1 MCCKRERKIGVIYL
15 GAHFLSVVYGL
26 GAALSFGA
34 GDFAGGIVTKKSPV
48 FTVIIFSQITG
59 GLMLLGLAVILNQN
73 LSSVSDLFLGCLA
86 GICGT
91 MGLACLYKG
100 LSTSKMGLVAPVAA
114 VVSAVFPVIV
124 GIFIQGWPTT
134 LQLTGFGLAIIAVWL
149 LSGGGVK
156 APMLLGELKLPVA
169 AGLGF
174 GMFFIIISQVSAD
187 SILWPLISAR
197 VASIALFLPIAK
209 IKQTYLIPAKEN
221 FLMIILAGGCDAA
234 GNIFFVLA
242 SKIGRLDI
250 SVIVTSLYPAIT
262 VLLAWVILKEKLTK
276 AQWTGFW
283 IVLFALMLIAQN

>member
-1 MCCKRERKIGVIYL
+1 M

-26 GAALSFGA
+26 GAALNFGA
-34 GDFAGGIVTKKSPV
+34 GDFAGGIATKKNPV
-48 FTVIIFSQITG
+48 FTVIIFSQLTG
-59 GLMLLGLAVILNQN
+59 GLILLGLAVILNQN

-91 MGLACLYKG
+91 MGLTCLYKG
-100 LSTSKMGLVAPVAA
+100 LATSKMGLVAPVAA

-124 GIFIQGWPTT
+124 GIFIQGWPTA

-209 IKQTYLIPAKEN
+209 IKQTHLIPAKEN

>member
-1 MCCKRERKIGVIYL
+1 M

-26 GAALSFGA
+26 GAALSFGV
-34 GDFAGGIVTKKSPV
+34 GDFAGGIATKKSPV

-91 MGLACLYKG
+91 TGLTCLYKG

-124 GIFIQGWPTT
+124 GIFIQGWPTI

-149 LSGGGVK
+149 LSGGGAK
-156 APMLLGELKLPVA
+156 TRIIFSELKLPIA

-174 GMFFIIISQVSAD
+174 GMFFIIISQVSTD

-197 VASIALFLPIAK
+197 IASISLFLPIAK
-209 IKQTYLIPAKEN
+209 ITHKNLIPSKEN
-221 FLMIILAGGCDAA
+221 FPMIILAGVFDAV

-242 SKIGRLDI
+242 STVGRLDI
-250 SVIVTSLYPAIT
+250 SVVVTSIYPAIT
-262 VLLAWVILKEKLTK
+262 VLLAWSILKEKLTK
-276 AQWTGFW
+276 DQWRGFW
-283 IVLFALMLIAQN
+283 IILLALILIAQN

>member
-1 MCCKRERKIGVIYL
+1 L

-26 GAALSFGA
+26 GAALNFGA
-34 GDFAGGIVTKKSPV
+34 GDFAGGIATKKSPV
-48 FTVIIFSQITG
+48 FTVIIFSQLTG

-73 LSSVSDLFLGCLA
+73 FSSVSDLFLGCLA

-91 MGLACLYKG
+91 MGLTCLYKG
-100 LSTSKMGLVAPVAA
+100 LSTGKMGLVAPVAA

-124 GIFIQGWPTT
+124 GIFIQGWPTGI
-134 LQLTGFGLAIIAVWL
+134 QLTGFGLAIVAVWL
-149 LSGGGVK
+149 LSGGGAK
-156 APMLLGELKLPVA
+156 APMLLDELKLPVA

-242 SKIGRLDI
+242 SKVGRLDI

>member
-1 MCCKRERKIGVIYL
+1 
-15 GAHFLSVVYGL
+15 
-26 GAALSFGA
+26 
-34 GDFAGGIVTKKSPV
+34 
-48 FTVIIFSQITG
+48 
-59 GLMLLGLAVILNQN
+59 
-73 LSSVSDLFLGCLA
+73 
-86 GICGT
+86 
-91 MGLACLYKG
+91 
-100 LSTSKMGLVAPVAA
+100 
-114 VVSAVFPVIV
+114 
-124 GIFIQGWPTT
+124 
-134 LQLTGFGLAIIAVWL
+134 
-149 LSGGGVK
+149 
-156 APMLLGELKLPVA
+156 MLLGELKLPVA

-209 IKQTYLIPAKEN
+209 IKQTHLIPAKEN
-221 FLMIILAGGCDAA
+221 FLMIILAGGCDAV

-283 IVLFALMLIAQN
+283 IILFALMLIAQN

>member
-1 MCCKRERKIGVIYL
+1 M

-26 GAALSFGA
+26 GAALSFGT
-34 GDFAGGIVTKKSPV
+34 GDFAGGIATKKSPV

-59 GLMLLGLAVILNQN
+59 GLMLLALAVILNQN

-91 MGLACLYKG
+91 TGLTCLYKG

-124 GIFIQGWPTT
+124 GIFIQGWPTI

-149 LSGGGVK
+149 LSGGGAK
-156 APMLLGELKLPVA
+156 APMLLGDLKLPVA

-197 VASIALFLPIAK
+197 VASIALFLPITK
-209 IKQTYLIPAKEN
+209 IKQTHLIPAKEN

-242 SKIGRLDI
+242 SNIGRLDI

-262 VLLAWVILKEKLTK
+262 VLLAWVILKEKLTRK
-276 AQWTGFW
+276 QWAGFW
-283 IVLFALMLIAQN
+283 IVLAALMLIAQN

>member
-1 MCCKRERKIGVIYL
+1 MCGKRERKIGVIYL

-34 GDFAGGIVTKKSPV
+34 GDFAGGIATKKSPV

-73 LSSVSDLFLGCLA
+73 FSSVYDLFLGCLA

-91 MGLACLYKG
+91 MGLTCLYKG

-124 GIFIQGWPTT
+124 GICIQGWPTT
-134 LQLTGFGLAIIAVWL
+134 LQLTGFGLAILAVWL
-149 LSGGGVK
+149 LSGGGAK
-156 APMLLGELKLPVA
+156 APMLLSELKLPVA

-197 VASIALFLPIAK
+197 VASIILFFPIAK
-209 IKQTYLIPAKEN
+209 IKQKYIIPSKEN

-262 VLLAWVILKEKLTK
+262 VLLAWAILKEKLTK